1 MPRTQGQQ
9 NCYKNVIQFLDFSV
23 ELYGHILNL
32 KDFSGF
38 FRMCVEGHPYW
49 TVRSAKSSPASKC
62 EKFLFSRLVL
72 ILLRSFPRGSPSVF
86 KTSGVDAKRMV

>member
-32 KDFSGF
+32 KDFN
-38 FRMCVEGHPYW
+38 
-49 TVRSAKSSPASKC
+49 
-62 EKFLFSRLVL
+62 
-72 ILLRSFPRGSPSVF
+72 
-86 KTSGVDAKRMV
+86 